1 MRSGMWMLAM
11 ATIVGM
17 TSAAWAADQNAGV
30 DDTASR
36 YEKFLAKKKRASRRY
51 SRDRATAVKNY
62 RKLFEAEDEKAVQAA
77 AEAKPGDVKDVRHAD
92 HRSDDQLGRDEKVRQ
107 ASGKIE
113 VAPKP
118 PVYNAD
124 HLFKEGARATIR
136 QTRAVKSADT
146 KPAIDF
152 VEPSAAADKPVTT
165 TAHSIVRSTG
175 TPAVNLTWKMYD
187 EINVG
192 QECECS
198 LIVENTSDAAAHEV
212 IVDATFPNSVRLL
225 DAEPKPANSVER
237 LTWEFPELAAGSKTE
252 IRIRLI
258 PSIPGELATAAN
270 VRFTGTSIA
279 NFQVDE
285 PLLKV
290 EMKGPESA
298 VIGDPTPHMVTVSN
312 PGTGV
317 AHNVVLQATIPEGL
331 KHSKGTDLSIGV
343 GSLGPGESRSI
354 RLAMAAVNGGDHI
367 VLVQATG
374 KGGLKQRAASRI
386 EIVAPSLDVNLDGPS
401 LRYINR
407 RGKYS
412 VTVTNDGGAASNN
425 VRVYHEIP
433 TGFEFV
439 KASNGGKADSTG
451 KGVTWYV
458 GHLDAGQ
465 SVELDIELLAK
476 TIGDFKHHVRVTSD
490 EGSHKEIEMAANVEG
505 SAALV
510 MVVDDR
516 DDPVEVGAETSIEVR
531 VENRGSKAAANMG
544 ISIELPNGIELINAE
559 GPSAHI
565 AENGLLVFRSIPEL
579 GPSETATYQ
588 LRIIGSNAGNLRFRA
603 RLTSDSIQQPLI
615 VEELTKFYGE

>member
-62 RKLFEAEDEKAVQAA
+62 RKLFEAEDEKAVQAT
-77 AEAKPGDVKDVRHAD
+77 AKVKTDDVEDVRHAD
-92 HRSDDQLGRDEKVRQ
+92 HRSDDQLGRDDKVRQ
-107 ASGKIE
+107 ATGKIE

-118 PVYNAD
+118 PVYNAGHFFD
-124 HLFKEGARATIR
+124 EGAREKIN
-136 QTRAVKSADT
+136 QTRAVESASN

-152 VEPSAAADKPVTT
+152 VEPSETSDKPVTS
-165 TAHSIVRSTG
+165 AHSIVHATG

-198 LIVENTSDAAAHEV
+198 LIVENTSDVAAHEV

-225 DAEPKPANSVER
+225 DAEPKPASSVER
-237 LTWEFPELAAGSKTE
+237 LTWEFAELAAGSKTE

-270 VRFTGTSIA
+270 VRFTGTSVA

-354 RLAMAAVNGGDHI
+354 RLAMAAVNGGEHI

-386 EIVAPSLDVNLDGPS
+386 EIVAPSLDVTIGGPS

-433 TGFEFV
+433 AGFEFV

-465 SVELDIELLAK
+465 SVDLDIELLAK
-476 TIGDFKHHVRVTSD
+476 TIGEFNHHVRVTSD